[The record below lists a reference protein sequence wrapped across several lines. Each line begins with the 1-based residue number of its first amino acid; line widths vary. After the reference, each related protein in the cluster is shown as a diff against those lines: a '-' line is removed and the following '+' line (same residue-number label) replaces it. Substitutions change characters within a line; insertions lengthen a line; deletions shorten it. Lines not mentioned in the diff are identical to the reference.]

1 MCGCM
6 SSKIDS
12 KIDMNQNK
20 FKFPFKSKCCNKSV
34 KIVTCHHC
42 KSVIDLRA
50 KPAKHKI
57 FDLQG
62 RYENLTKDN

>member
-6 SSKIDS
+6 SSKVD
-12 KIDMNQNK
+12 IDMK
-20 FKFPFKSKCCNKSV
+20 ETRFKFPFKSKCCNKSV

-50 KPAKHKI
+50 KTQKVK
-57 FDLQG
+57 
-62 RYENLTKDN
+62 R